1 MTIKLIAL
9 WTPPEDR
16 DGFLADYEATH
27 AVLAR
32 AVPGLASFEASTSM
46 DGKYLRVAQLAFDDL
61 ESFGAGMGSPEGA
74 ELAADSERLK
84 ATFGN
89 DVDILI
95 VEVEGS

>member
-1 MTIKLIAL
+1 
-9 WTPPEDR
+9 
-16 DGFLADYEATH
+16 
-27 AVLAR
+27 
-32 AVPGLASFEASTSM
+32 
-46 DGKYLRVAQLAFDDL
+46 
-61 ESFGAGMGSPEGA
+61 MGSPEGA